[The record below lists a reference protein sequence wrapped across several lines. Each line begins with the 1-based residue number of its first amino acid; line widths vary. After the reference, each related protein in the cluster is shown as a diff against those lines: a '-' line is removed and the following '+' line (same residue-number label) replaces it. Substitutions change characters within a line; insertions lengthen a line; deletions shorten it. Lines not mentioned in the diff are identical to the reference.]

1 MINICDICHRTPC
14 HPQCPNAPPLK
25 IIGRCKYC
33 KAPIYETD
41 FYISDEYGYIFDK
54 EDCLIE
60 QYKKE
65 GNVNNEFTRKE
76 KPCPLSGELC
86 DREDKDCNYCIAEEE
101 KYQSEYTYETVAIEI
116 NNNDK

>member
-1 MINICDICHRTPC
+1 MD
-14 HPQCPNAPPLK
+14 
-25 IIGRCKYC
+25 
-33 KAPIYETD
+33 
-41 FYISDEYGYIFDK
+41 
-54 EDCLIE
+54 
-60 QYKKE
+60 
-65 GNVNNEFTRKE
+65 NEFTRKE